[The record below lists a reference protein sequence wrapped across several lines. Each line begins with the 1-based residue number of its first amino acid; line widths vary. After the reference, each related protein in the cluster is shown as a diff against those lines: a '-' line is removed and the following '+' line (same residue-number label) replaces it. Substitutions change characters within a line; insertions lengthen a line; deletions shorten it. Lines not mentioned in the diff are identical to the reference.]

1 MSCDDTGNADAGC
14 LNCQNLIDL
23 LIGIPTLEL
32 LADLIEQADVH
43 LMIQRAVDLQYISFF
58 YYAIF

>member
-1 MSCDDTGNADAGC
+1 MSCDDTGNTDAGC

-23 LIGIPTLEL
+23 LICKPALEL
-32 LADLIEQADVH
+32 LANLIEQADIH
-43 LMIQRAVDLQYISFF
+43 LVIQKAVDLQYISFF

>member
-14 LNCQNLIDL
+14 LKCQNLIDL
-23 LIGIPTLEL
+23 LISKSALAL
-32 LADLIEQADVH
+32 LADLIELADIH
-43 LMIQRAVDLQYISFF
+43 LVIQKAVDLQYISFF